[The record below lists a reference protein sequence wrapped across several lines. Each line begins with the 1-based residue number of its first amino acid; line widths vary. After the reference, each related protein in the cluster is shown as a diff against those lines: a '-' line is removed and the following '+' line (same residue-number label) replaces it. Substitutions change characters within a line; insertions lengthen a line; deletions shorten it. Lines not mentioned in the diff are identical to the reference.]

1 VKPDELEVKVAL
13 QKAAAGS
20 VTMLVKKFGLH
31 DPDEVP
37 LHTYAEAGRL
47 DSFGIHAGDSDGL
60 LKGTRL
66 DQVDS
71 LEVNGLRF
79 NPEALS
85 RANQQDELKLA
96 ARDATATTK
105 LHPGDAIVVRVTL
118 KDSRVLDLKTE
129 VEAPRP
135 RVSILTKSVQPEDG
149 ALVRLG
155 SADELPQEGRLNFSI
170 KAQVPETFPPTE
182 RIEVATADE
191 SFRVLLSVKDGNLT
205 LQDSKTVFAVLDPMK
220 LLGPSAFGPLKFR
233 PVTADR
239 IEGDWQPLVNLVRIP
254 KLTGIRCVSAPEK
267 QCTLTGEKLF
277 LLDSLSTD
285 PAFVNSVT
293 VPEGFVDDAL
303 TIPSSKAKTLYIKLR
318 DDPTVVDIAT
328 LPALPAQQ

>member
-1 VKPDELEVKVAL
+1 
-13 QKAAAGS
+13 
-20 VTMLVKKFGLH
+20 M
-31 DPDEVP
+31 
-37 LHTYAEAGRL
+37 
-47 DSFGIHAGDSDGL
+47 
-60 LKGTRL
+60 
-66 DQVDS
+66 
-71 LEVNGLRF
+71 
-79 NPEALS
+79 
-85 RANQQDELKLA
+85 
-96 ARDATATTK
+96 
-105 LHPGDAIVVRVTL
+105 
-118 KDSRVLDLKTE
+118 
-129 VEAPRP
+129 
-135 RVSILTKSVQPEDG
+135 
-149 ALVRLG
+149 VRLG

-303 TIPSSKAKTLYIKLR
+303 TIPLSKAKTLYIKLR

-328 LPALPAQQ
+328 LPPLPAQQ